1 MSRVLVTGAS
11 GTVGTQV
18 VKSLGAAGVPFK
30 AAYHS
35 EEKAAAARRNEIDA
49 VRIEYD
55 QPATVREA
63 LQGISALILI
73 GPVSER
79 LVERESAVIAQAAA
93 AGVQRLVKLSVW
105 RASEEGFSFARWH
118 RAGEKQVEA
127 SRIPYTFLRP
137 NGFMQNF
144 VTYHGES
151 IRTRSAFTLAAGQS
165 KSSLIDV
172 RDIAEVAVKVLTDP
186 GHEGRAYDLSGPE
199 SLSYHQV
206 ANSLSVATGRK
217 ISYVN
222 VPGEALAGELARQGY
237 PAWLI
242 GALGEMQRYE
252 NDGLASDVLGSVQ
265 QILGRRATSF
275 DRFARDY
282 KSALS

>member
-1 MSRVLVTGAS
+1 MSTVLVTGAG

-18 VKSLGAAGVPFK
+18 VKALASAGVPFR

-35 EEKAAAARRNEIDA
+35 EAKAAAARRDGMDA
-49 VRIEYD
+49 LAVEYAS
-55 QPATVREA
+55 PATLGPA
-63 LQGISALILI
+63 LQGASSLILL

-79 LVERESAVIAQAAA
+79 LVELESSVIAGAAA
-93 AGVQRLVKLSVW
+93 AGVRRLVKLSVW
-105 RASEEGFSFARWH
+105 RASEEGYCFARWH
-118 RAGEKQVEA
+118 RASEKRVEA
-127 SRIPYTFLRP
+127 SGIPYTFLRP

-151 IRTRSAFTLAAGQS
+151 IRTQSAFTLASGRS

-172 RDIAEVAVKVLTDP
+172 RDIAEVAVRVLREP

-206 ANSLSVATGRK
+206 ANSLSVAAGRK
-217 ISYVN
+217 ISYIS
-222 VPGEALAGELARQGY
+222 VPEDALRGELARQGY

-242 GALGEMQRYE
+242 DALVDLQRYE
-252 NDGLASDVLGSVQ
+252 NDLLASDVLGSVQ

-282 KSALS
+282 KSAFS